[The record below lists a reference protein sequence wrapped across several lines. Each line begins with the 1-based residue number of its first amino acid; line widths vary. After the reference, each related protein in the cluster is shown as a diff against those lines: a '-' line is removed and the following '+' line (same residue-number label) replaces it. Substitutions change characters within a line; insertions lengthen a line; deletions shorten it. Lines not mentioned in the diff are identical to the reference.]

1 MVTLGEKK
9 YIYIDIYA
17 IGGSLGP
24 VGRDPQGARVN
35 HAIGYTHSRVHTIY
49 KKKRKEIVCITVDV
63 PALYGY
69 CAAW

>member
-1 MVTLGEKK
+1 MTAQATYRTRGHAGRKEI

-49 KKKRKEIVCITVDV
+49 KKKEKK
-63 PALYGY
+63 L
-69 CAAW
+69 CA